1 MSAESRTDIFPVAT
15 LFSGGRRWLVVALAL
30 VCLCVPLVTND
41 YTQYV
46 ANMILVFVVV
56 TLGFNVVIGFLGQLA
71 FCNTAFFGIGA
82 YASGIFA
89 TLATPDFLSALIV
102 GAVAGAVAGLIVG
115 LPALRLTGYYLA
127 IVTLAFGE
135 LMRWTYVHAD
145 RFTQGATGL
154 LIPTQK
160 LFSMPL
166 TDGRLLYFVF
176 LAVTIFLIWLTLNLL
191 RSRFGRN
198 LVAIR
203 NNEAA
208 ASCLGIAANRYK
220 VAAFVWSGLL
230 VGAAGAMFA
239 VVSGRITPESFNLHQ
254 LLLQFSMVMIG
265 GLGSITGSILGAV
278 VLTASPELLRNFPG
292 MEEIFFS
299 FLLIFVLLFM
309 PRGIGGFIAKRA
321 PLLDERLFRH

>member
-1 MSAESRTDIFPVAT
+1 MAV
-15 LFSGGRRWLVVALAL
+15 LAL
-30 VCLCVPLVTND
+30 LCLCVPLVTND

-56 TLGFNVVIGFLGQLA
+56 TLGFNVIIGFLGQLA

-89 TLATPDFLSALIV
+89 GQVAPDFLGALAA
-102 GAVAGAVAGLIVG
+102 GAAAGAVAGLIVG
-115 LPALRLTGYYLA
+115 LPALRLSGYYLA

-145 RFTQGATGL
+145 KFTQGATGL
-154 LIPTQK
+154 LIPTEK
-160 LFSMPL
+160 LFSIPL
-166 TDGRLLYFVF
+166 ADGRLLYFVI

-208 ASCLGIAANRYK
+208 ATCLGIAANRYK

-230 VGAAGAMFA
+230 GGAAGALFA
-239 VVSGRITPESFNLHQ
+239 TVSGRITPESFNLHQ

-265 GLGSITGSILGAV
+265 GLGSVTGSILGAL
-278 VLTASPELLRNFPG
+278 VLTAGPELLRNFPG

-309 PRGIGGFIAKRA
+309 PRGIGGFLARRG
-321 PLLDERLFRH
+321 PPLDERLFRR

>member
-1 MSAESRTDIFPVAT
+1 MSAASRRDSAPRA
-15 LFSGGRRWLVVALAL
+15 GRARSAWIKAALAL
-30 VCLCVPLVTND
+30 LCLCLPLFTND

-46 ANMILVFVVV
+46 ANMMLVFVLV

-71 FCNTAFFGIGA
+71 FCNAAFFGIGA

-89 TLATPDFLSALIV
+89 NLVSSDFL
-102 GAVAGAVAGLIVG
+102 GAWCAGTAAGALAGLVVG
-115 LPALRLTGYYLA
+115 LPALRLSGYYLA

-145 RFTQGATGL
+145 RYTQGATGL
-154 LIPTQK
+154 MVPVEK
-160 LFSMPL
+160 LFAFPL
-166 TDGRLLYFVF
+166 ADGRLLYFVF
-176 LAVTIFLIWLTLNLL
+176 LAITVLLIWLTLNLL
-191 RSRFGRN
+191 RSRFGRD

-208 ASCLGIAANRYK
+208 ALALGIAASRFK

-239 VVSGRITPESFNLHQ
+239 ALSGRITPESFNLHQ
-254 LLLQFSMVMIG
+254 LLLQFAMVMVG
-265 GLGSITGSILGAV
+265 GLGSVVGSILGAV
-278 VLTASPELLRNFPG
+278 VLTATPELLRNFPG

-309 PRGIGGFIAKRA
+309 PRGIGGFIARRS
-321 PLLDERLFRH
+321 PVLDERLFRR